1 MSSFQGNKNFK
12 KVFDKS
18 SYSVQDPLV
27 KINIAGK
34 NGNMVVGSTSFNEA
48 NSSLIYL
55 GKVLENSASKNYLA
69 NDLWLDVKFP
79 HVIYVTGTRGSGK
92 SFDLGVLLE
101 GISDL
106 QDETE
111 IQYNVPPMCS
121 FLIDTQSQFWTL
133 KYKPNEKIEANRLQ
147 LEELN
152 KWNLPANQLKN
163 CQLWRVSE
171 KDIITGDEKRFQI
184 RPNQVKHEEWCE
196 ILNIEVYGPQGF
208 ALNRAI
214 EHQKGKNFSLADITN
229 YIRIPNNLT
238 DIQSSSKSALIYK
251 LEEYDHT
258 NLFSTDGVEIS
269 DLLVPGQCNVFLLR
283 DLRDIDKS
291 LVTCVLARQLFTYM
305 GEFHKQKKVNAF
317 FDKKIDAKN
326 IPDKVWLVVDE
337 AHVVA
342 PNNSA
347 LPAREALVEY
357 VKRGRDAG
365 LSLVLA
371 TQQPSAID
379 DRILSQ
385 VNISFSHRLA
395 FQSDI
400 QASTNRIPTQ
410 LIKKMKIS
418 GVDITDFGDMIRFL
432 DAGQCFIGDNS
443 TSRIILTQI
452 RPRITSHGG
461 YSPI

>member
-1 MSSFQGNKNFK
+1 MNFFQGNKKFN

-18 SYSVQDPLV
+18 NYLVLDPLAKV
-27 KINIAGK
+27 NTLAKGSNLII
-34 NGNMVVGSTSFNEA
+34 GSTSFEDNES
-48 NSSLIYL
+48 NLIYI
-55 GKVLENSASKNYLA
+55 GKVIENSTNRNYLA
-69 NDLWLDVKFP
+69 NDVWLDVKFP
-79 HVIYVTGTRGSGK
+79 HVIYITGTRGSGK

-101 GISDL
+101 GISAL
-106 QDETE
+106 QEE
-111 IQYNVPPMCS
+111 SSIQYNIPSMCS

-133 KYKPNEKIEANRLQ
+133 KYKPNSKIEANKQQ
-147 LEELN
+147 LDELK
-152 KWNLPANQLKN
+152 KWNIPENQLKK

-171 KDIITGDEKRFQI
+171 KDKITGEEKKFQI
-184 RPNQVKHEEWCE
+184 RPNLVKHEEWCE
-196 ILNIEVYGPQGF
+196 ILGVEVYGPQGY

-214 EHQKGKNFSLADITN
+214 ESFKNKKFSLKDLIN
-229 YIRIPNNLT
+229 YIRIPANLQ
-238 DIQSSSKSALIYK
+238 DIQNNSRSALIYK
-251 LEEYDHT
+251 LEGYE
-258 NLFSTDGVEIS
+258 NIGLFNTDGIEIS

-283 DLRDIDKS
+283 DLRDVDKS
-291 LVTCVLARQLFTYM
+291 LVTCVLARQLFTFM
-305 GEFHKQKKVNAF
+305 GDYHKQKKVNAF
-317 FDKKIDAKN
+317 FDKKSDSIN
-326 IPDKVWLVVDE
+326 IPNKVWLVVDE
-337 AHVVA
+337 AHVIA
-342 PNNSA
+342 PNNAS

-365 LSLVLA
+365 LSLILA

-400 QASTNRIPTQ
+400 QASINRVPTQ

-418 GVDITDFGDMIRFL
+418 GIEINDYGDMIRFL

-443 TSRIILTQI
+443 TSRTILVQI

-461 YSPI
+461 Y

>member
-1 MSSFQGNKNFK
+1 MSSFHKNKSFN

-18 SYSVQDPLV
+18 NYLVQDPLV
-27 KINIAGK
+27 KINSIGK
-34 NGNMVVGSTSFNEA
+34 GNLVIGSNSFNEA
-48 NSSLIYL
+48 NGSLIYI
-55 GKVLENSASKNYLA
+55 GKVIENSTSKNYLA
-69 NDLWLDVKFP
+69 NDVWLDVRFP

-101 GISDL
+101 GISQL
-106 QDETE
+106 NTASE
-111 IQYNVPPMCS
+111 IQYNVPKVTS

-133 KYKPNEKIEANRLQ
+133 KYKPNEKIEANKQQ
-147 LEELN
+147 LAELGQ
-152 KWNLPANQLKN
+152 WNLPPNHLKN
-163 CQLWRVSE
+163 CKLWYVSE
-171 KDIITGDEKRFQI
+171 KDIITKDERKFLI
-184 RPNQVKHEEWCE
+184 RPNLVKHEEWCE
-196 ILNIEVYGPQGF
+196 IMNLEVYGPQGY
-208 ALNRAI
+208 ALKRAI
-214 EHQKGKNFSLADITN
+214 DSLRGRNFSLIDVIN
-229 YIRIPNNLT
+229 FIRIPTNLP
-238 DIQSSSKSALIYK
+238 DIQTSSKSSLIYK
-251 LEEYDHT
+251 LEEYDGIG
-258 NLFSTDGVEIS
+258 LFSSEGVEIS

-291 LVTCVLARQLFTYM
+291 LITCVLARQLFTFM
-305 GEFHKQKKVNAF
+305 GEYHKEKKINAF
-317 FDKKIDAKN
+317 FNTSNSDKN
-326 IPDKVWLVVDE
+326 LPDKVWLVVDE

-342 PNNSA
+342 PNNSY

-400 QASTNRIPTQ
+400 LASMNRVPTQ

-418 GVDITDFGDMIRFL
+418 GIEISDYGDMIRFL